1 MNPLPNHGTKILGVA
16 LAALGGFLIPYQD
29 AIMAALGH
37 ASPGIAII
45 VSGLFVFLRG
55 FQNSANQAAQDAA
68 PTPANS
74 ADPSVATLKPKSTTG
89 SNTAK
94 LVLAFACLSSL
105 LSVTAIIQGCQA
117 LTPTQTDI
125 VLVATD
131 VAVGVAESK
140 GVSAA
145 QINAIAKTALAADQ
159 GASATVSVVTAVLN
173 AQVAKLNLSAPDQ
186 AAATILIAAL
196 DTAISQQLAAN
207 PKAATVQANIA
218 TILQNVISI
227 TGG

>member
-1 MNPLPNHGTKILGVA
+1 
-16 LAALGGFLIPYQD
+16 
-29 AIMAALGH
+29 
-37 ASPGIAII
+37 
-45 VSGLFVFLRG
+45 
-55 FQNSANQAAQDAA
+55 
-68 PTPANS
+68 
-74 ADPSVATLKPKSTTG
+74 
-89 SNTAK
+89 
-94 LVLAFACLSSL
+94 
-105 LSVTAIIQGCQA
+105 